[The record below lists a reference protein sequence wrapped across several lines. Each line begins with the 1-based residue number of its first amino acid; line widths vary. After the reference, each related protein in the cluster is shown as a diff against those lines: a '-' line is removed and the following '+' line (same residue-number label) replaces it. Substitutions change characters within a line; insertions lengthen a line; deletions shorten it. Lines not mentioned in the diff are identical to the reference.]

1 MRHRAAATAL
11 ERQPRLSAIE
21 RLDLALLVHREDH
34 GVCRRIDVEA
44 DDIAQ
49 LGREVG
55 IVGQLELAQP
65 VRLKAGRPPDALHR
79 TDAESLIPTALAIAS
94 AVQWVVS
101 PGGGSIVSATTR
113 SAISGASGGLRDGRV
128 LSRSPSTASCIKR
141 SCQRQTAALATPASR
156 MISAVPQPSIR
167 ARQAC
172 FCGLLR
178 STAMAASRSRS
189 AGETWTVHRVGSK
202 AAHIAST
209 TAAADLRAAD
219 GVASCSVH
227 LVSSRI
233 GFQWNAGAPQPD
245 PVHKS
250 KIRRLVARL
259 HKIPIRCGIAEVWCA
274 DAPGLIS
281 LD

>member
-1 MRHRAAATAL
+1 MR
-11 ERQPRLSAIE
+11 
-21 RLDLALLVHREDH
+21 
-34 GVCRRIDVEA
+34 RRINVEA
-44 DDIAQ
+44 DDIEQ
-49 LGREVG
+49 LGCEVR
-55 IVGQLELAQP
+55 IVGQLELAQL

-141 SCQRQTAALATPASR
+141 SCQRQTAVLATPASR
-156 MISAVPQPSIR
+156 MISAVPQPSLVSNTIR

-189 AGETWTVHRVGSK
+189 AGETSTVHRVGSK